1 MSFSALKNQ
10 SNLNTLLDEYNKQSS
25 PETKSFDDDRFWKP
39 EMDKSGNGFAVIRFL
54 PAPEGEEIPWIRMF
68 THSFQGPGGWFIE
81 NSLTTINKNDPVSE
95 ANRALWNSGS
105 ESDKEV
111 ARRQKR
117 KLSYYTNIY
126 VVSDPK
132 RPENEGRVFLYKFG
146 KKIFDKIMEAMKPE
160 FSDEQAINP
169 FDLWKGA
176 HFKLKIRKVDG
187 FWNYDKSEF
196 AEPCQLKDSDEEME
210 QIYNSEHKL
219 KPFHDTSN
227 FKTYDELKE
236 KMERVLGTTKD
247 NRTADQISQDVEDS
261 FSYDSIK
268 EFRDDSMSSK
278 PKPSG
283 DDTMA
288 YFEKLAT
295 S

>member
-1 MSFSALKNQ
+1 M
-10 SNLNTLLDEYNKQSS
+10 
-25 PETKSFDDDRFWKP
+25 
-39 EMDKSGNGFAVIRFL
+39 
-54 PAPEGEEIPWIRMF
+54 
-68 THSFQGPGGWFIE
+68 
-81 NSLTTINKNDPVSE
+81 
-95 ANRALWNSGS
+95 
-105 ESDKEV
+105 
-111 ARRQKR
+111 
-117 KLSYYTNIY
+117 
-126 VVSDPK
+126 
-132 RPENEGRVFLYKFG
+132 
-146 KKIFDKIMEAMKPE
+146 
-160 FSDEQAINP
+160 
-169 FDLWKGA
+169 
-176 HFKLKIRKVDG
+176 
-187 FWNYDKSEF
+187 
-196 AEPCQLKDSDEEME
+196 
-210 QIYNSEHKL
+210 